1 MNRVVLCQISC
12 TQQHSWKER
21 DFVVHTC
28 EKSKVNT
35 TDYLCS
41 SQIKICPLQRNR
53 MVRFQGSLFMIKQF
67 LRVPSCYI
75 ERVTSGCS
83 YHYSKINLAK
93 VFSLLAPDA
102 LQKYYTEFLPLK
114 CHQHKHSDF
123 LKDTLRLA
131 NFHAASEFQFSKFPS
146 VLSLTHPITESRKGK
161 SMFVGIET
169 QKNNP
174 IGGIFIMLKTLGV
187 QIFYTFHIPQNAN
200 SF

>member
-1 MNRVVLCQISC
+1 
-12 TQQHSWKER
+12 
-21 DFVVHTC
+21 
-28 EKSKVNT
+28 
-35 TDYLCS
+35 
-41 SQIKICPLQRNR
+41 
-53 MVRFQGSLFMIKQF
+53 MIKQS
-67 LRVPSCYI
+67 LRGPSCYT

-114 CHQHKHSDF
+114 CHQHKHSSF

-146 VLSLTHPITESRKGK
+146 ILSLTHPVTESRKGK
-161 SMFVGIET
+161 SMFVGIKT

-174 IGGIFIMLKTLGV
+174 IGGLFIMLKTQGCRYFILFIYLRM
-187 QIFYTFHIPQNAN
+187 QILSKHTNLPSELKNQNH
-200 SF
+200 